1 MPTATVSHS
10 VMPAALRI
18 RTGSFMP
25 QLWATTTVPPALIPL
40 KMQVII
46 HASGVTRDTAATLA
60 SPLLLMRAVMS
71 ILMNMMDRQSR
82 TLGKVRWRI
91 SRHENTVPDRVRVRK
106 LSRNLGTE
114 CCFMKKWPP
123 QDFSSKA

>member
-1 MPTATVSHS
+1 
-10 VMPAALRI
+10 
-18 RTGSFMP
+18 MP

-40 KMQVII
+40 KIQVII
-46 HASGVTRDTAATLA
+46 HVSGVTRDTAATLA

-91 SRHENTVPDRVRVRK
+91 SRHENTVQ
-106 LSRNLGTE
+106 GTCE
-114 CCFMKKWPP
+114 KIVKEFGYRMLFHEEMASAGFFV
-123 QDFSSKA
+123 QSIA

>member
-1 MPTATVSHS
+1 
-10 VMPAALRI
+10 
-18 RTGSFMP
+18 MP

-46 HASGVTRDTAATLA
+46 HVSGVTRDTAATLA

-71 ILMNMMDRQSR
+71 ILMNMTDRQSR

-106 LSRNLGTE
+106 LSRNLGTG

>member
-1 MPTATVSHS
+1 
-10 VMPAALRI
+10 
-18 RTGSFMP
+18 MP

-46 HASGVTRDTAATLA
+46 HVSGVTRDTAATLA

-71 ILMNMMDRQSR
+71 ILMNMTDRQSR